1 MNISPKAYNHYWEK
15 GWVVVEGVYTP
26 SKIERIAQLAV
37 EISDAELTEDADS
50 YAVDRAEDG
59 TIAPRKINQP
69 FFKAS
74 AFQSFVLDER
84 LLGLIQSLIGV
95 EPLLMTDQIFM
106 KPPNFGSAKPYHQ
119 DNFYFK
125 CQPADHVITAWI
137 AMDDVD
143 MTNGCLRYI
152 DGSHKGPV
160 LPHEMPDPDEPYNLV
175 PPSELIDLSKEAL
188 AIVNKGGVVFHH
200 CKTLHTSHRNTS
212 NRWRRGY
219 ATHWASAQT
228 TSKTDTIKNA
238 YFTLAAKLRHP
249 LGKRTDDIENRH
261 RQERLL

>member
-1 MNISPKAYNHYWEK
+1 MTISLKAYNHYWEK
-15 GWVVVEGVYTP
+15 GWVVVESVYAP
-26 SKIERIAQLAV
+26 SEVDRIAQLAV
-37 EISDAELTEDADS
+37 EVSDTELKEYADS
-50 YAVDRAEDG
+50 YAVDRAADG
-59 TIAPRKINQP
+59 TIAPRKISQP
-69 FFKAS
+69 FFKES
-74 AFQSFVLDER
+74 AFQSFVLDQR
-84 LLGLIQSLIGV
+84 LSGLIEGLIGV
-95 EPLLMTDQIFM
+95 GPLLMTDQIFM
-106 KPPNFGSAKPYHQ
+106 KPPSFGSAKPYHQ

-152 DGSHKGPV
+152 DSSHKGPV

-175 PPSELIDLSKEAL
+175 PPPELIDLSREAL

-228 TSKTDTIKNA
+228 TSKTDTVKNA
-238 YFTLAAKLRHP
+238 YFNR
-249 LGKRTDDIENRH
+249 DDFPDGR
-261 RQERLL
+261 